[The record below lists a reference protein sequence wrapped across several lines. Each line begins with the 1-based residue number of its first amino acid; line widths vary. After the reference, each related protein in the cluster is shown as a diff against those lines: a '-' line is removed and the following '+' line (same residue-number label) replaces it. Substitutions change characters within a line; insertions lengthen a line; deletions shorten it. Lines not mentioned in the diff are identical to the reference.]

1 MASTLRKEWDLWRGN
16 GRGSYGDVSSELLL
30 MMRDW
35 GISMKMLMGGLLV
48 EPTKEWNQEVAQEAD
63 RTNQQLLLASNTH

>member
-1 MASTLRKEWDLWRGN
+1 MESTLRKEWDLWRGN

-35 GISMKMLMGGLLV
+35 GISMEVLMGGSASGTNQRV
-48 EPTKEWNQEVAQEAD
+48 EPGGC
-63 RTNQQLLLASNTH
+63 SGG